1 MNAIQYFQWGGGKRK
16 DFITIV
22 FEIDANTKNL
32 MFSYYSKSNGYI
44 RKTNGYYDY
53 VSIKGSN
60 KYVGFRLSPEKLI
73 VGEKNTFEFQ
83 SSGLYTIDVQGLAG
97 VIKVDYI
104 DLSNANEIVK
114 YTSLNITCN
123 YVYVNQ
129 QQMNKIN
136 AGQLP
141 DWRLPVGAQYLVK

>member
-1 MNAIQYFQWGGGKRK
+1 
-16 DFITIV
+16 
-22 FEIDANTKNL
+22 

-53 VSIKGSN
+53 VSIGGSN